1 MLMSLIDKLFVRVF
15 GHCAHCYDITI
26 TFPLAAVPFKYS
38 RQETI
43 KFVGPYTEAVGMAK
57 GFLGLSKVSYVAVQ
71 TRGGLKVWE
80 GER

>member
-15 GHCAHCYDITI
+15 GHHAHCYDITI

-43 KFVGPYTEAVGMAK
+43 KFVGPYMEAVGLAK
-57 GFLGLSKVSYVAVQ
+57 SFLGLSKVTHVAVK
-71 TRGGLKVWE
+71 THSGLKVWE